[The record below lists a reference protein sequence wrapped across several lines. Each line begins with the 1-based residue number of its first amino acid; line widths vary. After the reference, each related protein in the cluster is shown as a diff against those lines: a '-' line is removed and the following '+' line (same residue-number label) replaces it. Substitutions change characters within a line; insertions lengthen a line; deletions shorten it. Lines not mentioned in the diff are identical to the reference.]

1 MIPPKQNEAF
11 EKFLETVKDNGVLE
25 ADNGVLEADTTT
37 LVFLGAALAIR
48 CRHCAERFIGY
59 AKTIGVSDEQMGA
72 VAAIAMCVRAGSARA
87 LAFEIAE
94 AQD

>member
-11 EKFLETVKDNGVLE
+11 EKFLETVK
-25 ADNGVLEADTTT
+25 DNGVLEADTTT